1 MAELTRPSIRGRD
14 EIEVFTVLVL
24 RYLDGACSADELEH
38 LKTVLA
44 GSAAHRELFV
54 SVSRMQGD
62 LYEAYAPRR
71 AARQQ
76 KAANAAEP
84 ALAAALVGQMAHE
97 TAATTRAA
105 VSNDRSSPTWHDHG
119 ETTGGFPME
128 QQPSVATPTGAED
141 TIEREL
147 SAEDTAIKPS
157 HKAPEQ
163 NSTT

>member
-1 MAELTRPSIRGRD
+1 MAELTRPTIRGRD
-14 EIEVFTVLVL
+14 ETEVFTVLVL
-24 RYLDGACSADELEH
+24 RYLDGACSANELKQ

-44 GSAAHRELFV
+44 SSAAHRELFV

-76 KAANAAEP
+76 KAANVAEP
-84 ALAAALVGQMAHE
+84 ALAAALVGQTAYGA
-97 TAATTRAA
+97 AATTRAA
-105 VSNDRSSPTWHDHG
+105 ASSDHSSPMWPEHG
-119 ETTGGFPME
+119 DVAGGLPLE
-128 QQPSVATPTGAED
+128 QEPSAGTPTGAED

-163 NSTT
+163 KPTA